1 MQSFATKYR
10 PKSFDEVLGQDKV
23 VTGLKRVLKDK
34 RAHAFIFTG
43 PSGVG
48 KTTLARIMASALA
61 GKASSANIEEVPAAD
76 HTGVDSMRAVAT
88 RAHYRALGAS
98 PVKAIIVDE
107 AHRLSGAAWDV
118 LLKPI
123 EEPPA
128 HVYWFFCTTNG
139 GKIPKTIQTRCLRYD
154 LKPVGE
160 DDLLYLLC
168 RVADEESISVP
179 DVVLEAI
186 VDGAEGSPRQALN
199 FLESCT
205 HCQSGHEARLA
216 IRSAA
221 QSREAIDLCRWLV
234 QGRGGWAD
242 AVKLIKAMEGVEAE
256 NVRIVVVNY
265 LAAALLG
272 AKSNEQAVKFLSLL
286 ECFQAAYNQSD
297 RLAPLLRSIG
307 LALNLDR

>member
-1 MQSFATKYR
+1 MDLATKYR

-23 VTGLKRVLKDK
+23 VTGLKRVIKDK
-34 RAHAFIFTG
+34 RGHTFIFTG

-48 KTTLARIMASALA
+48 KTTLARITANAFTGNVA
-61 GKASSANIEEVPAAD
+61 TAANIEEVPAAD
-76 HTGVDSMRAVAT
+76 HTGVDAMRAVAV

-98 PVKAIIVDE
+98 QVKAIIVDE

-128 HVYWFFCTTNG
+128 HVYWFFCTTNA

-154 LKPVGE
+154 LKPVSE
-160 DDLLYLLC
+160 DDVLLLLC
-168 RVADEESISVP
+168 SVADQEGLDVP
-179 DVVLEAI
+179 DAVLEAI

-199 FLESCT
+199 FLESCA
-205 HCQSGHEARLA
+205 HCQSGNEARLA

-221 QSREAIDLCRWLV
+221 QSREAVDLCRWLV
-234 QGRGGWAD
+234 QPRGGWAD
-242 AVKLIKAMEGVEAE
+242 AMKLVKAMEGAEAE
-256 NVRIVVVNY
+256 SVRIVVVNY
-265 LAAALLG
+265 LAAALMG
-272 AKSNEQAVKFLSLL
+272 AKSNEQAKRFLGLL
-286 ECFQAAYNQSD
+286 ECFQATYNTTD

-307 LALNLDR
+307 LALNLDQ